1 MEYAYQNRKSM
12 WRADTVLT
20 AISKLGRVDAID
32 FDGFIQ
38 GESVECNRQVMRSW
52 KGNPSKK
59 MGKHRGGRN
68 PGGYVVIE
76 YQEGRTS

>member
-20 AISKLGRVDAID
+20 VISKLVRVDAID
-32 FDGFIQ
+32 FDGYIQ
-38 GESVECNRQVMRSW
+38 GESVEYNRQVMSW
-52 KGNPSKK
+52 KGNLLKK

-68 PGGYVVIE
+68 SGGYVVIE
-76 YQEGRTS
+76 YQEGRTF